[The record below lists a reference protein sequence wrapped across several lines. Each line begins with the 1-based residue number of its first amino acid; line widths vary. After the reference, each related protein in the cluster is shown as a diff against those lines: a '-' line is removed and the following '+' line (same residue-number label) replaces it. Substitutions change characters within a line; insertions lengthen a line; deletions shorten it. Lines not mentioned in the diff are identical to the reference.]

1 MIFRG
6 FRHPRIHIWIKP
18 QVVNDISWVQASKD
32 TPYGLL
38 KVRWEKKESSFVL
51 DVQIPVGASA
61 SVALPFLAE
70 SVCVNGQPS
79 QGKEVLEL
87 ESGSY
92 RIECSR

>member
-1 MIFRG
+1 M
-6 FRHPRIHIWIKP
+6 
-18 QVVNDISWVQASKD
+18 
-32 TPYGLL
+32 L

-61 SVALPFLAE
+61 SVSLPFPAE

-92 RIECSR
+92 QIECSRYFREKRIISSGISVALR